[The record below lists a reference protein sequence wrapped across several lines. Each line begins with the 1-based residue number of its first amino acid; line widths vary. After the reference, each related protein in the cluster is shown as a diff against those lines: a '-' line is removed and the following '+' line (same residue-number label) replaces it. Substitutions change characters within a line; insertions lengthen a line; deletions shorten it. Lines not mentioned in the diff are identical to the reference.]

1 MTIHDTGA
9 KLRPAGTLAAA
20 VQAPDPGAVIEKA
33 PPTLKLATSLFLPH
47 LERLPA
53 NCGHCGCMTWRVV
66 VSPLR
71 GEHKASAAIQRLEC
85 MRCGA
90 KMNVLDGLI
99 HGRRPNA
106 HKPLKPPRRP

>member
-53 NCGHCGCMTWRVV
+53 SCPNCKFVGFKVI
-66 VSPLR
+66 VSPLL
-71 GEHKASAAIQRLEC
+71 GQHKGACVIRRIEC
-85 MRCGA
+85 VKCGTWCP
-90 KMNVLDGLI
+90 VEDGMM

-106 HKPLKPPRRP
+106 HKPLRRVR